1 MKGSD
6 KKNPTEKIDRN
17 INSLGIERIQ
27 KTIVVCPVI

>member
-6 KKNPTEKIDRN
+6 KKNPTEKIDGN